1 MAVRLKRRDRIE
13 GYLGGGIS
21 GVNSEEVT
29 ERNEF
34 SGYII
39 IRIISTGDKGYK

>member
-1 MAVRLKRRDRIE
+1 MRLKRRERIE

-21 GVNSEEVT
+21 GVNGEEVT

-39 IRIISTGDKGYK
+39 IIIRIISIEDNGYK